1 MNPADIIDAWAAAGS
16 HLRID
21 GDDVFVVDAAPDT
34 PSAAPPLLVLHGFPT
49 SSVDWRLALPAL
61 RAERRVVLLDFPG
74 YGFSSKRDR
83 PYSLFGQADVV
94 EGVAAALELDEV
106 DLVTHDM
113 GDSVGG
119 EVLARSLDGTLGF
132 GIRRRVLT
140 NGSVYLDLAQLTAGQ
155 QFLRGLP
162 DERIDPALAPDA
174 DALEQALLATLAGPP
189 PDPTEVR
196 AAAELIV
203 RDAGNTLL
211 ARTIRYLHERAEHE
225 ERWTGAIER
234 HAAPLHIVWG
244 DLDPIAVW
252 PMTDRLLERR
262 PDATRTRL
270 EGIGHY
276 PMVEAPDAFA
286 TAVLGTLRHP

>member
-1 MNPADIIDAWAAAGS
+1 
-16 HLRID
+16 
-21 GDDVFVVDAAPDT
+21 
-34 PSAAPPLLVLHGFPT
+34 
-49 SSVDWRLALPAL
+49 
-61 RAERRVVLLDFPG
+61 
-74 YGFSSKRDR
+74 
-83 PYSLFGQADVV
+83 LFGQADVV
-94 EGVAAALELDEV
+94 DSVAAALELDEV

-132 GIRRRVLT
+132 SIRRRVLT

-155 QFLRGLP
+155 QFLRALP
-162 DERIDPALAPDA
+162 DERIDPALAPDV

-189 PDPTEVR
+189 PDTTEVR

-203 RDAGNTLL
+203 RDGGNTLL

-225 ERWTGAIER
+225 HRWTGAIER
-234 HAAPLHIVWG
+234 HPAPLHVVWG

-262 PDATRTRL
+262 PDATRSRL

-276 PMVEAPDAFA
+276 PMVEAPEAFA
-286 TAVLGTLRHP
+286 TAVLGPLRQT